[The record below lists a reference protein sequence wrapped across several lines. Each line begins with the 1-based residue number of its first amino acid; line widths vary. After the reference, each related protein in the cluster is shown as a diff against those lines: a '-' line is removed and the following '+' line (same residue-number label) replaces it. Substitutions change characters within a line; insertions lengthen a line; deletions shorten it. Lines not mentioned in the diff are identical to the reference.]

1 MADHSGNSA
10 GLKKVKGRNAY
21 LILPDRREA
30 ITVALQM
37 AEKGDVVLIAGK
49 GMKRSRYSGITP
61 FLLMIVKL
69 SRNGCRGDGMIM
81 EMDCRAV
88 AAAVNG
94 KIISAGAA
102 EQLIRLLVI
111 DSRQVEPGDFF
122 IPLKGEHTDGHSFIG
137 HAAERG
143 AIGCFVS
150 RTDIDLPPRIT
161 AIAVPDT
168 LTALQSLARA
178 YRRRFSLPVVGI
190 TGSVGKTTTKDLLSA
205 FYRYATRH

>member
-1 MADHSGNSA
+1 
-10 GLKKVKGRNAY
+10 
-21 LILPDRREA
+21 
-30 ITVALQM
+30 
-37 AEKGDVVLIAGK
+37 
-49 GMKRSRYSGITP
+49 
-61 FLLMIVKL
+61 
-69 SRNGCRGDGMIM
+69 MIM

-143 AIGCFVS
+143 AIGCFIS
-150 RTDIDLPPRIT
+150 RTDRDLPPR
-161 AIAVPDT
+161 
-168 LTALQSLARA
+168 LTAYVLIGQHSLWPA
-178 YRRRFSLPVVGI
+178 YRRRFSLRCRHYRFC
-190 TGSVGKTTTKDLLSA
+190 GKNNLRICSRLLSVRPRHETEGNLTNEIGPSLA
-205 FYRYATRH
+205 FTPDSGVEAAVLKME